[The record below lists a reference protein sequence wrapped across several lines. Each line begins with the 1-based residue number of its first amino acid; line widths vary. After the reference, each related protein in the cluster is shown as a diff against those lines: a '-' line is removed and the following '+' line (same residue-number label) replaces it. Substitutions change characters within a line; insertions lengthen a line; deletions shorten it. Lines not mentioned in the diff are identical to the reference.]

1 MDGLQN
7 RSQGVTRRGFLKTAL
22 ATGAIAA
29 SAGGMA
35 TAETWLSPAKAVA
48 QSADERVA
56 YTYHNEHCLCNC
68 MLKCTV
74 RDGRLSM
81 IEPRPNEDN
90 RFHNVCLKG
99 ISEIQHIYG
108 DARIQSPMRRVGERG
123 SGEFE
128 VITWEEAFKTIAR
141 EFKKCQD
148 TYGEDALWIQYSTEA
163 QQRLKPLI
171 ASILHAQAGGM
182 NGYDMGQGN
191 GLNQA
196 FAFSGM
202 FALNTMWEWP
212 QAKTVLMVNCNVLET
227 GMMWSRGFFQ
237 AQEAGTKMI
246 VCDPR
251 FSTTASKADEWVA
264 LRPGTDPALFLGMIH
279 HILEAGLY
287 DTDHIMANTHLPF
300 LIDAETGELL
310 DADPAGTAEAMAAY
324 EQAAAEAKAAGT
336 ELPEDIVKPAKKFM
350 VWDGAQNAAVRFS
363 EATTPALEGTFTVNG
378 RKVCTLFTRLRE
390 EMAEYTLEWTEKIT
404 NVPAS
409 QIASVAEQ
417 YAEGPSI
424 ICNGVGG
431 IDKYGS
437 SDIAGHCY
445 ALIASLTGNYGKRGT
460 GCGIYCYH
468 VTPYEAELGGWRL
481 PEDAAPSP
489 SPLGFYDMVRT
500 DKVHA
505 AMFFGDIPTQKAAN
519 WNKTLEWIN
528 SLDFICVADI
538 YHSSVC
544 DYVDMILPSC
554 SKFESADSV
563 GGVKCAN
570 GYILQNQKI
579 IDPLFESKQ
588 DFYIEKGIAEAMG
601 YGELYPATAEEYA
614 AATLKSDDPM
624 VEGFTLEALSAANG
638 ALKLLG
644 TEDPLGPEV
653 GMDYHTPSGKQEP
666 YYENMLSW
674 GQAFPAWESPVEAY
688 VDNPLREKYP
698 LMFTQSRTRFRVHS
712 CYSGAK
718 WIQQFYEPH
727 IELNPVDAAARGL
740 SNGDDVEVFNDRG
753 SFRTKVLISDA
764 IQPDMAY
771 MAESTYAQ
779 YMNGTLMQSV
789 SNDQL
794 TERGYDLLFGP
805 MIPYNDTLIEIK
817 KVGA

>member
-1 MDGLQN
+1 MNGTRESLKGL
-7 RSQGVTRRGFLKTAL
+7 TRRNFVKGVL

-29 SAGGMA
+29 AAGSAA
-35 TAETWLSPAKAVA
+35 TAESWLAPAKAVA
-48 QSADERVA
+48 DDADEHVA
-56 YTYHNEHCLCNC
+56 FTYHNEHCLCNC

-74 RDGRLSM
+74 RDGRLCM

-108 DARIQSPMRRVGERG
+108 DVRIQSPMRRTGERG

-128 VITWEEAFKTIAR
+128 VITWDEAFKTIAE
-141 EFKKCQD
+141 EFQKCQK

-163 QQRLKPLI
+163 QQRLTPLL

-251 FSTTASKADEWVA
+251 YSTTASKADEWVS
-264 LRPGTDPALFLGMIH
+264 LRPGTDPALFLGMVH
-279 HILEAGLY
+279 HILENDLY
-287 DTDHIMANTHLPF
+287 DRDHVMAYTNFPF
-300 LIDAETGELL
+300 LIDVATGELV
-310 DADPAGTAEAMAAY
+310 DADPEAT
-324 EQAAAEAKAAGT
+324 AAAQKEFEEAQKAGKEAAA
-336 ELPEDIVKPAKKFM
+336 PVKAFV
-350 VWDGAQNAAVRFS
+350 VWDEAAKAAVRFA
-363 EATTPALEGTFTVNG
+363 EAKKPALEGTFTVDG

-390 EMAEYTLEWTEKIT
+390 DMAEYTLEWAEGIT
-404 NVPAS
+404 NVPAD
-409 QIASVAEQ
+409 QIAGVAEQ
-417 YAEGPSI
+417 YAEGPSV

-468 VTPYEAELGGWRL
+468 VTPYEAALGGWQL
-481 PEDAAPSP
+481 PADAAPSP
-489 SPLGFYDMVRT
+489 SPQGFYDMVRT

-544 DYVDMILPSC
+544 DYVDMVLPSC
-554 SKFESADSV
+554 SKFESADAV

-579 IDPLFESKQ
+579 VEPLFEAKQ

-601 YGELYPATAEEYA
+601 LGDLYPKTAEEYA
-614 AATLKSDDPM
+614 AAILKSEDPQ
-624 VEGFTLEALSAANG
+624 VAGFTLDKLFAADG

-644 TEDPLGPEV
+644 SDDPLGPEV
-653 GMDYHTPSGKQEP
+653 GMEYHTPSGKQEP
-666 YYENMLSW
+666 YYENLIKW
-674 GQAFPAWESPVEAY
+674 GQAFPAWESPLEAY

-727 IELNPVDAAARGL
+727 IELNPADAAARGL
-740 SNGDDVEVFNDRG
+740 ANGDDVEVFNDRG
-753 SFRTKVLISDA
+753 SFRTKVLVNDA

-779 YMNGTLMQSV
+779 YMDGTLMQSV

-805 MIPYNDTLIEIK
+805 MIPYNDTLIEVR